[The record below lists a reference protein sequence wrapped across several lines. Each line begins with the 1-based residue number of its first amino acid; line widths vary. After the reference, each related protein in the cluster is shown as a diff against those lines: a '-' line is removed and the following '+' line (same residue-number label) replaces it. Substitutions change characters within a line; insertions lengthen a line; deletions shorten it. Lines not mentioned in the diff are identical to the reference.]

1 MARSGVFSDSGDGM
15 GDKALIKKY
24 LRYVKTHRKVS
35 KSTLKTYESVLKEF
49 IKYPLTEEGLEKYLE
64 DIESQAEAT
73 QERKIVVVKNFL
85 DWLYYR
91 RILKK
96 RFWED
101 VRPPRRKFLPKW
113 LTPQEARRA
122 ISLAR
127 EPFNY
132 IFEFLYKTGLR
143 IGELEALTEDRIQKE
158 GEEYILRV
166 IGKGSKERV
175 LRVSSQVF
183 SLLKKA
189 GWPNLPKRRKIQKE
203 AQRISKEMGRR
214 ITPHIFRH
222 SFAIRLLAQGK
233 PITLVQALLGHSS
246 LNTTAIYTSIQSDAI
261 TLE

>member
-1 MARSGVFSDSGDGM
+1 M
-15 GDKALIKKY
+15 GDKTLIERY

-49 IKYPLTEEGLEKYLE
+49 IRYPLTEEGLERYLE

-91 RILKK
+91 RILKH

-113 LTPQEARRA
+113 LTPQEARKA

-132 IFEFLYKTGLR
+132 IFEFLYRTGLR
-143 IGELEALTEDRIQKE
+143 IGELEKLTPERVQKE
-158 GEEYILRV
+158 GDEYILHV
-166 IGKGSKERV
+166 IGKGNKERV

-183 SLLKKA
+183 ALLKKA
-189 GWPNLPKRRKIQKE
+189 GWPNLPSRRNIQKE
-203 AQRISKEMGRR
+203 ARRVGKEMGRR
-214 ITPHIFRH
+214 VTPHIFRH
-222 SFAIRLLAQGK
+222 SFAIRLLAEGK

-246 LNTTAIYTSIQSDAI
+246 LNTTAVYTKMSSDSI
-261 TLE
+261 TLK

>member
-1 MARSGVFSDSGDGM
+1 MARSISLGNSGDGM

-49 IKYPLTEEGLEKYLE
+49 IKYPLTEEGLERYLE

-91 RILKK
+91 RILKH

-113 LTPQEARRA
+113 LTPQEAKKA

-158 GEEYILRV
+158 EGEYILKV
-166 IGKGSKERV
+166 IGKGNKERV
-175 LRVSSQVF
+175 LRISEDVF
-183 SLLKKA
+183 NLLKKA
-189 GWPNLPKRRKIQKE
+189 GFPKLPKRRKIQKE
-203 AQRISKEMGRR
+203 AQRISEKMGRH

-222 SFAIRLLAQGK
+222 SFAIKLLSDGT
-233 PITLVQALLGHSS
+233 PITLVQALLGHSN
-246 LNTTAIYTSIQSDAI
+246 LNTTAVYTRMKSDMI
-261 TLE
+261 VLR